1 MEIGTV
7 KGVFGPNHCLKPFL
21 VPFEYGIWKKVQLWM
36 GGDPTPHGKSH
47 ELFPHFFGAL
57 PLPRRSGKQE

>member
-7 KGVFGPNHCLKPFL
+7 TGVFGPNHCLKPFL

-36 GGDPTPHGKSH
+36 GGGGVWESDASWQKS
-47 ELFPHFFGAL
+47 
-57 PLPRRSGKQE
+57 